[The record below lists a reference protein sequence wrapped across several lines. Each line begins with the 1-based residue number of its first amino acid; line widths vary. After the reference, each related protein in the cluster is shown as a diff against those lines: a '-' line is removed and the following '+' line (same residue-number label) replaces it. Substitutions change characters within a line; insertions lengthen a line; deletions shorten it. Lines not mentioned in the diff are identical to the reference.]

1 METERLERIVREYG
15 SFLRKT
21 ISRLCPRDLGIQCE
35 DIEQDAYLR
44 LWRALEA
51 ERNIKNLTS
60 YIYRVAVTTTLD
72 AVRRVKARREQQS
85 LDAESRVD
93 APGTAVMS
101 GGMVGAVSSPSQAAH
116 GSQILEQVLRAL
128 DRLPANRRRAVGLH
142 LQGMSSTEVGAI
154 LGWSEAK
161 ARNLIYRGLDDL
173 RRHLRAAGITSPDDA
188 SLGD

>member
-1 METERLERIVREYG
+1 M
-15 SFLRKT
+15 
-21 ISRLCPRDLGIQCE
+21 
-35 DIEQDAYLR
+35 
-44 LWRALEA
+44 
-51 ERNIKNLTS
+51 
-60 YIYRVAVTTTLD
+60 TTTLD